1 MKKLFLI
8 LSMAVG
14 LLSCQNKEAER
25 AKKEQLI
32 ISRSD
37 SLTTLVQQEIMKN
50 LMQAIEKGGPE
61 YAVDFCHAEAIPLTN
76 AAVENMQVFV
86 QRISDK
92 NRNPDN
98 NLKTKTDKEV
108 FKHFTTDEAAKDTL
122 ILENKQY
129 VYYKRINLAMPT
141 CLKCHGSV
149 KDIEPGILAKLE
161 AHYPNDKA
169 KDYTL
174 HELRG
179 LWKLTY
185 KQEE

>member
-14 LLSCQNKEAER
+14 LLSCQNNEAER

-50 LMQAIEKGGPE
+50 LMQAIEKGGQE

-98 NLKTKTDKEV
+98 DLKTITDKEV
-108 FKHFTTDEAAKDTL
+108 FKHFKTNEAAKDTL

-149 KDIEPGILAKLE
+149 KDIESGTLTKLE
-161 AHYPNDKA
+161 AQYPTDKA
-169 KDYTL
+169 KDYAL
-174 HELRG
+174 NELRG